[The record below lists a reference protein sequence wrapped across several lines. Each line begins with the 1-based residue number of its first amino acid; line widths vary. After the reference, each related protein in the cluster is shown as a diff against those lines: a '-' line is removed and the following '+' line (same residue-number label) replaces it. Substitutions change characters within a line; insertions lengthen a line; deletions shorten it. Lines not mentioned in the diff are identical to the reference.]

1 MAGGVHGR
9 WQRDGDALAARI
21 AVSPAWLPL
30 AREHALHRLRVARAK
45 LRGVLHPTDVEV
57 ELDRLTVRFAP
68 GVLDRQGAPEETFG
82 QWRDR
87 TLVPCVDVLVSCLS
101 AGAIG
106 FAPVAPIS
114 GRWALPPSW
123 FLPHLRG
130 SEDATYQRADLALAE
145 RWLEGEIARHEA
157 PRHPGDRRL
166 VESLLDALRRADVQG
181 LTRLLRADVDDA
193 RRRERHRPQAPS
205 FLALLTEAE
214 LLERALVVF
223 PYRAL
228 REEEAAGMGLRSRG
242 NERVLEVDRTWQDP
256 HFSPLSRPSPQE
268 VWDALVDESRT
279 TPSLV
284 VSKHLP
290 DPLSK
295 APIDAPRLRWVGV
308 HVDQPY
314 VYIRREGTALPD
326 RGFVRLANPGDDTLM
341 LRKRAFTTFAGEHP
355 ALAGLLADP
364 PEASPF
370 AENPQARAELEDAV
384 LGVRGVFPVQG
395 PPGTGKTHLAT
406 QVVRRFLARQPAAR
420 VLICAKEHFALDH
433 ILAKITTALQADG
446 LPCRAWRSVS
456 QARLRKGR
464 GEIDAR
470 WLPPAVSRDLAEL
483 GWASDAVEW
492 SRWQAASSEE
502 HDRRLATLGQQAANL
517 FFCTTMDGAMV
528 DFLGVESFDLVI
540 VEEAGKCYPSE
551 ILHALCLG
559 RTVLMIG
566 DHMQLPPYQEERTRE
581 GADAWR
587 RTLGQALDDE
597 SHSAAM
603 ETRFGA
609 LFKGLLALAEGRGPL
624 SIEEL
629 AWLRPFEFLFDRLP
643 TRHRLEEQ
651 FRMEAPLSRVVGSV
665 FYGRPFEHRK
675 GELVERGL
683 LQARP
688 LGGVVPPELDVPLVW
703 LDTPHM
709 LDVPE
714 ATEDDAKRGVRDNR
728 YELDVVL
735 AYLRRLRPGP
745 MIDMV
750 ILTPYNAQKSLL
762 LESTELR
769 ALCAAL
775 TEIPF
780 EQVVRTTDEYQGR
793 EAELTVLSLV
803 RNNSLGARAWGF
815 MTELERL
822 NVMFSRT
829 RFRQVVVGCSAHI
842 ERHAAEAEWLHR
854 VWRAYQAEA
863 RDPANA
869 CILAATELRRG

>member
-1 MAGGVHGR
+1 M
-9 WQRDGDALAARI
+9 
-21 AVSPAWLPL
+21 
-30 AREHALHRLRVARAK
+30 
-45 LRGVLHPTDVEV
+45 
-57 ELDRLTVRFAP
+57 
-68 GVLDRQGAPEETFG
+68 
-82 QWRDR
+82 
-87 TLVPCVDVLVSCLS
+87 
-101 AGAIG
+101 
-106 FAPVAPIS
+106 
-114 GRWALPPSW
+114 
-123 FLPHLRG
+123 
-130 SEDATYQRADLALAE
+130 
-145 RWLEGEIARHEA
+145 
-157 PRHPGDRRL
+157 
-166 VESLLDALRRADVQG
+166 ESLLGALRRADVQA
-181 LTRLLRADVDDA
+181 LTRLLRADADDA

-228 REEEAAGMGLRSRG
+228 RDEEAERLGLRSGG
-242 NERVLEVDRTWQDP
+242 NDRVLEVGRTWQDP
-256 HFSPLSRPSPQE
+256 HFPPLSRPSPQE

-290 DPLSK
+290 DPLRRV
-295 APIDAPRLRWVGV
+295 PIDAPRLRWVGV

-314 VYIRREGTALPD
+314 VYIRREGTALPE

-341 LRKRAFTTFAGEHP
+341 LRKRAFTAFAGEHP
-355 ALAGLLADP
+355 ALEGYLTNP
-364 PEASPF
+364 PELSPF
-370 AENPQARAELEDAV
+370 ADNPQPRIDLEEAV
-384 LGVRGVFPVQG
+384 LGVRSVFPVQG

-420 VLICAKEHFALDH
+420 VLVCAKEHFALDH
-433 ILAKITTALQADG
+433 ILAKITAALQADE

-470 WLPPAVSRDLAEL
+470 WLAPAVSRDLAGR
-483 GWASDAVEW
+483 GWASDAAEW
-492 SRWQAASSEE
+492 SRWQAASSDE
-502 HDRRLATLGQQAANL
+502 HDRRLATLGQQASNL

-528 DFLGVESFDLVI
+528 DFLGAEAFDLVI

-559 RTVLMIG
+559 RTVLTIG
-566 DHMQLPPYQEERTRE
+566 DHMQLPPYQEKRTRE
-581 GADAWR
+581 GAEAWR
-587 RTLGQALDDE
+587 RTLGRALEDADHRAE
-597 SHSAAM
+597 M
-603 ETRFGA
+603 EGRFGA
-609 LFKGLLALAEGRGPL
+609 VFKGLLALAEDRAPL
-624 SIEEL
+624 STEEL

-665 FYGRPFEHRK
+665 FYGRLFDHRK
-675 GELVERGL
+675 GELVARGL
-683 LQARP
+683 LPARP
-688 LGGVVPPELDVPLVW
+688 LADVVPPGLDVPLVW

-728 YELDVVL
+728 YELEVVL

-745 MIDMV
+745 TIDMV

-762 LESTELR
+762 LESDELR
-769 ALCAAL
+769 TLCEAL
-775 TEIPF
+775 TEIPL

-842 ERHAAEAEWLHR
+842 ERHAEEAEWLHK

-863 RDPANA
+863 RSPANA
-869 CILAATELRRG
+869 RILPATEVLRG